1 MSAPPA
7 QQRQSQSSSPPA
19 AARPTASMSN
29 GRSYTDA
36 VSSSRSAQLDT
47 ASTTPTNGAAPPSA
61 TSNII
66 EGWVSN
72 NLDSFVTGP
81 SSAEPTTASGNGA
94 SNNGSASTA
103 ASPPSDSQ
111 QQQQQQRLSNS
122 RRASGNGA
130 AGQRSKQQAAE
141 QKQGQFGSSGGAWT
155 SVDDEMERARQ
166 LLSPWRWSFFAACIA

>member
-1 MSAPPA
+1 
-7 QQRQSQSSSPPA
+7 
-19 AARPTASMSN
+19 MSN

-36 VSSSRSAQLDT
+36 VSSSGSAQLDT
-47 ASTTPTNGAAPPSA
+47 ASTIPTNGAAPPSA

-103 ASPPSDSQ
+103 ASPQSDSQKQ
-111 QQQQQQRLSNS
+111 QQQQQHRLSNS

-130 AGQRSKQQAAE
+130 AGQRSKQQAAG
-141 QKQGQFGSSGGAWT
+141 QKQGQFGRSGGAWA
-155 SVDDEMERARQ
+155 SVDDEMERARR
-166 LLSPWRWSFFAACIA
+166 LLSPWRWSFSAACIS